1 MDAWFPSK
9 KFEYKGGEF
18 GEVKMMPDGLIVR
31 PPASMAKKLAFLAL
45 GKLATPKGTA
55 FIIPYVNIKNLRK
68 LEVKPLLV
76 GKRPIIE
83 LEFSDETKDTLRTL
97 AFAPCEGKLPVKYKT
112 VEFYEELMSKVP
124 GVKKT
129 S

>member
-1 MDAWFPSK
+1 LDAWFPSK
-9 KFEYKGGEF
+9 KFEYKAGEF

-31 PPASMAKKLAFLAL
+31 PPASIAKKLAFLPL
-45 GKLATPKGTA
+45 GKLTTPKGTA

-68 LEVKPLLV
+68 LEIKPLLG
-76 GKRPIIE
+76 GKRPLIE
-83 LEFSDETKDTLRTL
+83 LKFLDEKDILRTL
-97 AFAPCEGKLPVKYKT
+97 AFAPCKGKLPVKYKT
-112 VEFYEELMSKVP
+112 TDFYEELMSKVP

>member
-1 MDAWFPSK
+1 LDAWFPSK
-9 KFEYKGGEF
+9 TLEYKGGEF

-31 PPASMAKKLAFLAL
+31 PPASITNKLAFLAL
-45 GKLATPKGTA
+45 GKLTTPKGTA
-55 FIIPYVNIKNLRK
+55 FIIPYVNTRNLRK
-68 LEVKPLLV
+68 LEIKPILV

-83 LEFSDETKDTLRTL
+83 LKFVDEKKDTLRTL

-112 VEFYEELMSKVP
+112 AEFYEELISKVP